1 LILANKSDLNGLTV
15 PEVTEKLQLHS
26 LRKRNWFIKGTCALN
41 GDGLKEG
48 MNWVE
53 KILKQKKHPE

>member
-1 LILANKSDLNGLTV
+1 MILANKSDLNGLTV
-15 PEVTEKLQLHS
+15 PEVSEKLQLDS
-26 LRKRNWFIKGTCALN
+26 LRKRNWFIQGTCALN